1 MSSDSL
7 TMDYVRSLERR
18 AEDTAKVNSDYVE
31 TLCKLSYGLRMLG
44 GALVKI
50 HANVAATIP
59 IKGTKQLTHLDI
71 EEKINQFDPVFPG
84 ITVVSDEFDNFV
96 DESICQM
103 YPGSARS
110 LRTALETAVWVAEF
124 TAERQTARSI
134 LEGWQTGLI
143 TDEMLAILS
152 PQPAL
157 FERFQ
162 FQDNFGLRVRFGKL
176 VEKTRTV
183 CNPTPSGINKLYSKL
198 SEYAHFSPG
207 SFGNLNIA
215 RIARSSSDIESQLS
229 SFKFREFYQYAL
241 EALDYVFL
249 MLMKAES
256 YYLDVAPNDITAMIS
271 EMPPKR
277 ESYQK

>member
-1 MSSDSL
+1 
-7 TMDYVRSLERR
+7 
-18 AEDTAKVNSDYVE
+18 
-31 TLCKLSYGLRMLG
+31 MLG